1 MLIIKLLVYNI
12 KYNVWKIQGEMFM
25 GNFINS
31 EFVKGVDMK
40 EEQIE
45 ILRKLGGNKFEDYIS
60 KLPINSVLIFG
71 SVITEE
77 FNEESDVDIAI
88 LGKSKINIKDI
99 LQLELFLED
108 ILERNI
114 DVVDLRNTN
123 LDIFIKINILN
134 SGKIIYS
141 IDNNKI
147 LEELKEEVDWH
158 YRENEHYF
166 ECRKRDLLS

>member
-1 MLIIKLLVYNI
+1 
-12 KYNVWKIQGEMFM
+12 M
-25 GNFINS
+25 GNFIDS
-31 EFVKGVDMK
+31 KFVKGVDMK
-40 EEQIE
+40 EDQIE
-45 ILRKLGGNKFEDYIS
+45 ILRKLGGNEFENYIS

-88 LGKSKINIKDI
+88 LGKSKINIKDV

-108 ILERNI
+108 LLERNI

-141 IDNNKI
+141 IDNNRI
-147 LEELKEEVDWH
+147 LEELKEEVDWY